1 MGVLPLVLPQSL
13 SLIAASGV
21 GYVSQRSPV
30 GDLVP
35 NSVHCHGQLPQQTS
49 AQFPISIVSF
59 TTPFPAG
66 PHPIESPHI
75 WDDNGLLTCVVAA
88 MVGLGL
94 FVSHVMSAAFVE
106 RPRKHIW

>member
-49 AQFPISIVSF
+49 ALFPISIVSF

-66 PHPIESPHI
+66 PHLIESPYI
-75 WDDNGLLTCVVAA
+75 WDDNGLLTCVVVVAVAA
-88 MVGLGL
+88 MVDLGYL
-94 FVSHVMSAAFVE
+94 SLT
-106 RPRKHIW
+106 